1 MIRRYS
7 LAVVGVLLM
16 ATLLSAI
23 VRVAPWTLRFVDR
36 SDSYGADIV
45 MHKLVGAIGLVIVMA
60 LVGFMALGERMGI
73 IKPPTSDAIS
83 LLDNDRSS
91 HDKNDT

>member
-1 MIRRYS
+1 
-7 LAVVGVLLM
+7 M

-73 IKPPTSDAIS
+73 IKPPTSDVIS
-83 LLDNDRSS
+83 LFDNDRSS
-91 HDKNDT
+91 HDKNNS